1 MPLRTRA
8 AILASLLLASGV
20 FAEDIGPL
28 PYLSFADS
36 PFSGLTFDRFDLED
50 FEDGL
55 LNTPWVSASAG
66 VVTAPGPFTDS
77 VDGDDGV
84 IDGFGTAGRSLIA
97 RANFITFTFDP
108 LAPGGLPTH
117 IGIAFTDIG
126 AVSGGTEGFGTFEY
140 RAYNAAGEQVGLHIV
155 AGLGDGL
162 ITGGTAEDKFFG
174 SVDLRGF
181 ARLEVGF
188 SNSTDWEIDHLQY
201 GVLPTPGSGLLA
213 AMAAL
218 FGTRRRR
225 R

>member
-1 MPLRTRA
+1 MPHWTRA
-8 AILASLLLASGV
+8 VVVASLTVCSAAM
-20 FAEDIGPL
+20 AEDIGPL

-50 FEDGL
+50 FEDDQ
-55 LNTPWVSASAG
+55 LNTPWVTASAG
-66 VVTAPGPFTDS
+66 TVTAPGPSTDS
-77 VDGDDGV
+77 VDGDDGA
-84 IDGFGTAGRSLIA
+84 IDGSGTAGRSLIA

-126 AVSGGTEGFGTFEY
+126 AVAGGTEGFGTFEY

-162 ITGGTAEDKFFG
+162 VTGGTAEDKFFG

-188 SNSTDWEIDHLQY
+188 SNSADWEVDHLQY
-201 GVLPTPGSGLLA
+201 GVLPTPGAGGLA
-213 AMAAL
+213 AVAAL
-218 FGTRRRR
+218 LGTRRRR